1 MFLEY
6 EILDDAHIVDTLI
19 KFFDDDERI
28 YFIKYRN
35 GDFIEYVNKKFVFLN
50 NNIIYHFEKDT
61 ENLKIEIRFEYNS
74 SVFAR
79 GVKKIWH
86 VSRNTTD
93 QWILKDYGGSI

>member
-6 EILDDAHIVDTLI
+6 ETLDNAHIVDTLI
-19 KFFDDDERI
+19 KFFDDNERI
-28 YFIKYRN
+28 YFIRYRN
-35 GDFIEYVNKKFVFLN
+35 GNFLAYDKFVFLN

-61 ENLKIEIRFEYNS
+61 ENLKIEIRFEYNGK
-74 SVFAR
+74 VFPL

-93 QWILKDYGGSI
+93 QWILKHYRN